1 MVFGMHVDADE
12 RIDQVLR
19 LALFQGLNHDR
30 NQLKLMGYAD
40 RFCNKVNEGSHPGLV
55 ALGL

>member
-1 MVFGMHVDADE
+1 MHVDAHE
-12 RIDQVLR
+12 RFDPVLR

-30 NQLKLMGYAD
+30 NQLKLMDYTD
-40 RFCNKVNEGSHPGLV
+40 MLCDKINEGSHPGLV

>member
-1 MVFGMHVDADE
+1 VFGMHVDAHE
-12 RIDQVLR
+12 RFDPVLR

-30 NQLKLMGYAD
+30 NQLKLMDYTD
-40 RFCNKVNEGSHPGLV
+40 MLCDKINEGSHPGLV